1 MQVINK
7 KVHIKKDGI
16 LKFEI
21 PTQLSD
27 SDVDLV
33 VVISPSVDIIQNEG
47 LSESEILLV
56 EDRWE
61 EYKKNPEKS
70 KTWQEVKA
78 SLLKKYDL

>member
-7 KVHIKKDGI
+7 RVHISKDGI
-16 LKFEI
+16 LKFES
-21 PTQLSD
+21 PTQLSE

-33 VVISPSVDIIQNEG
+33 VVISPSVDSIQGEG

-56 EDRWE
+56 EERWE
-61 EYKKNPEKS
+61 EYKENPEKS
-70 KTWQEVKA
+70 KTWKEVKA

>member
-7 KVHIKKDGI
+7 RVHISKDGI

-21 PTQLSD
+21 PTQLSE

-33 VVISPSVDIIQNEG
+33 VVISPSVDSIQGEG

-56 EDRWE
+56 EERWE

-70 KTWQEVKA
+70 KTWKEVKA

>member
-1 MQVINK
+1 MQVVNK
-7 KVHIKKDGI
+7 KVHINEDGI

-21 PTQLSD
+21 PTQFPE

-33 VVISPSVDIIQNEG
+33 VVINPSVDSIKNEG

-56 EDRWE
+56 EERWE

-78 SLLKKYDL
+78 SILKKYDL

>member
-1 MQVINK
+1 MQVVNK
-7 KVHIKKDGI
+7 KVHINKDGI

-21 PTQLSD
+21 PTQLSE

-33 VVISPSVDIIQNEG
+33 VVISPSVDSIQDEG
-47 LSESEILLV
+47 LSEAEILLV

>member
-7 KVHIKKDGI
+7 KVHINKDGI
-16 LKFEI
+16 LKLEI
-21 PTQLSD
+21 PTQLSE

-33 VVISPSVDIIQNEG
+33 VVISPSVDSSQNEH

-56 EDRWE
+56 EERWE
-61 EYKKNPEKS
+61 EYKKNPDKS
-70 KTWQEVKA
+70 KTWNEVKA